1 MLGQQPR
8 HGTNSNA
15 MRSVLHAA
23 MGGTVASL
31 LLLGDGP
38 ARAQQTIRL
47 ADVAELSGSG
57 ASVGTLWR
65 DAVHMAADELNAK
78 GGILGQKIEIT
89 DYDTQTSPSVSRAMI
104 QKALDDHPYAILGP
118 IYSGSV
124 RVDVPLTYRRRRS
137 PSSPARPA
145 RSTAHMGSAYMAR
158 TPQPRSARE
167 LRAPASRALAQ
178 ALRRPASAERVA
190 VLCGERRRRQEQRAV
205 ALVAAPAKLGGSR
218 GAPTCRARRRRPAS
232 PRCVAEGAARR
243 PGHGLVSIGT
253 EETTWP
259 FAQRSA

>member
-1 MLGQQPR
+1 
-8 HGTNSNA
+8 

-23 MGGTVASL
+23 MGVTVASL

-38 ARAQQTIRL
+38 VRAQQTIGL

-124 RVDVPLTYRRRRS
+124 RLTCADRGGQGRRVHRRRGRRHHPHGQRLHLPHRLQRREFGAARGALLANDLHAKKVAVLWVNDDAGKS
-137 PSSPARPA
+137 TRNRWCRRCGNSAWRWPPTSRARPA
-145 RSTAHMGSAYMAR
+145 R
-158 TPQPRSARE
+158 
-167 LRAPASRALAQ
+167 RASP
-178 ALRRPASAERVA
+178 
-190 VLCGERRRRQEQRAV
+190 
-205 ALVAAPAKLGGSR
+205 
-218 GAPTCRARRRRPAS
+218 PTC
-232 PRCVAEGAARR
+232 
-243 PGHGLVSIGT
+243 
-253 EETTWP
+253 
-259 FAQRSA
+259 